1 MISMTGYGHCER
13 TDDTVT
19 ASVEVKSVNNR
30 YLDVQVSLPATLNPL
45 EPAIRERLTAKVA
58 RGRVDVTV
66 RLRELQEDLAV
77 TVDRKALGGYLAALT
92 ELREAAG
99 IDAPIALEHVLGL
112 EGVIKS
118 ERAQDRERYWSIVEP
133 LLIEALERFDESRR
147 EEGIRLARDIDR
159 QISRTETVVQ
169 RVSEHAGEIDLQV
182 KANLGDRFAEVVG
195 DRVEESRMLA
205 EVAVQLTRFSINEEL
220 VRLAAHLESF
230 RATLVRGGPVGK
242 KLDFLCQEMHREI
255 NTIGS
260 KSIVLAIS
268 EQVVEAKDALE
279 NVREQLRNVE

>member
-1 MISMTGYGHCER
+1 MISMTGYGSSEHADER
-13 TDDTVT
+13 FH

-30 YLDVQVSLPATLNPL
+30 YLDINVTVPGSLGSL
-45 EPAIRERLTAKVA
+45 EPMIRERIGAFVS
-58 RGRVDVTV
+58 RGRVDVSV
-66 RLRELQEDLAV
+66 RLRELEEDLAV
-77 TVDRKALGGYLAALT
+77 TVDHSVLGGYLRALN

-99 IDAPIALEHVLGL
+99 IDSPVTLDHLLAV

-118 ERAQDRERYWSIVEP
+118 ERRVDRDRYWNLIEP
-133 LLIEALERFDESRR
+133 LLDDARVEFLASRR
-147 EEGIRLARDIDR
+147 REGDHLARDIR
-159 QISRTETVVQ
+159 GQLERVEHALGTVTA
-169 RVSEHAGEIDLQV
+169 HAGEIDRQV
-182 KANLGDRFAEVVG
+182 REHLRDRFADVVG
-195 DRVEESRMLA
+195 DRVEETRMLA
-205 EVAVQLTRFSINEEL
+205 EVAVQLTRFSINEEV
-220 VRLAAHLESF
+220 VRLAAHLKSF
-230 RATLVRGGPVGK
+230 RSKMVAEGAVGK